1 MLEEAKKICEYQ
13 GIKTHIQVPVICPH
27 CNRRTMILDSVKNK
41 GTCIRC
47 GREKPINELL
57 REEEAEWLD
66 RHKGTDIKM
75 RTNRGDCR

>member
-47 GREKPINELL
+47 GREK
-57 REEEAEWLD
+57 
-66 RHKGTDIKM
+66 HKGTDIKM
-75 RTNRGDCR
+75 RTNRGDCG